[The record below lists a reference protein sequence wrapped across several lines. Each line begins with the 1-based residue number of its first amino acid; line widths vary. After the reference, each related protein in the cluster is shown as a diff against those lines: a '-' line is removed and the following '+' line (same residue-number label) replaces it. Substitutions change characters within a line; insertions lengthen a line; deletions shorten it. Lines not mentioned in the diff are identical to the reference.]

1 MTAGP
6 RRLVVTVALAAAALF
21 AGSGAGR
28 PPAGAGNNDAQ
39 GARLELVSQ
48 TPVVE
53 PGQANFGLGLRMD
66 PSGTPPADLTV
77 AVSVY
82 GPLSSRSAFDET
94 LNGHDLFDPLASLAP
109 ANLDHLPRDQAGD
122 LELTVPLDTTGA
134 VPASSSTLDLAGSEG
149 GVYPVQVTLEN
160 TTGAVLQQLVTYLVY
175 VIPSSQSHPVGLAL
189 VLPVQAPVALSHGG
203 EPVISPRWSAALSV
217 LAHALVANPKVSLTL
232 APSPETIE
240 ALSDSGRPQDRVTL
254 SLLEGWAQTPGH
266 QVLLSPYVPI
276 SLSGLSR
283 AGLSSEIASQVTQG
297 DEVLTTKL
305 RVSPSPANWWLQPGP
320 LDRDALSTLAAL
332 GVKGVVVSASELTP
346 VATTLTQAQPFEL
359 DGPGQYRPLSVVT
372 DAGLTSHFRGGDPS
386 LGAHQAMGDL
396 AQIYFEEPNSPISR
410 ALVMAPPN
418 GWLPQGAFLDPLL
431 SELQANPTVKPMTLS
446 EVFDSVPLE
455 TFDGSVRQRQPAEN
469 QPVPTTL
476 PVAALEK
483 AQQHTDALLSAAGGG
498 PAQLSDLDNL
508 VLAAESSG
516 LSPRDRQ
523 RYLSSLEADVDQ
535 QLKELSLPG
544 GQTVTLTATAGRI
557 PITIESHASYPV
569 RAVITVSSDKLTFEH
584 GSVRLVTLGQQRDTT
599 EYFDVRTHSPGDF
612 PLQVALVSPKGNLV
626 LLHGRFT
633 IRSTAASAVAI
644 GLTVGAGSFLILWW
658 GRSLV
663 RGRRARLTRSAAADR

>member
-1 MTAGP
+1 MTA
-6 RRLVVTVALAAAALF
+6 RVRSVLVTVALAAAALLV
-21 AGSGAGR
+21 GTGAGR
-28 PPAGAGNNDAQ
+28 PAAGAGPGNAQ

-53 PGQANFGLGLRMD
+53 PGQASFALALRMD
-66 PSGTPPADLTV
+66 PSGAAPSGLTL
-77 AVSVY
+77 AATVY
-82 GPLSSRSAFDET
+82 GPLLSRSEFSET
-94 LNGHDLFDPLASLAP
+94 LDGHDLADPLATLAP
-109 ANLDHLPRDQAGD
+109 ANLDQLPRDQAGD

-134 VPASSSTLDLAGSEG
+134 APMSSSTLDLTGSEG
-149 GVYPVQVTLEN
+149 GVYPVEVTLGN
-160 TTGAVLQQLVTYLVY
+160 TSGTVIQHLVTYLVY
-175 VIPSSQSHPVGLAL
+175 VVPSSQSHQVGLAL
-189 VLPVQAPVALSHGG
+189 VLPVQAPIALSRDGQ
-203 EPVISPRWSAALSV
+203 PVISPRWSTALSV
-217 LAHALVANPKVSLTL
+217 LAHALVANSKVSLTL

-240 ALSDSGRPQDRVTL
+240 ALADSGRPEDRVTL

-283 AGLSSEIASQVTQG
+283 AGLSSEITSQVTQG
-297 DEVLTTKL
+297 EEVLAAKL
-305 RVSPSPANWWLQPGP
+305 RISPSPVNWWVQSGP
-320 LDRDALSTLAAL
+320 LDRDALTTLEAL

-359 DGPGQYRPLSVVT
+359 DGPGQYRPLSVIA

-386 LGAHQAMGDL
+386 LGAHQTMGDL

-410 ALVMAPPN
+410 AVVMTPPD
-418 GWLPQGAFLDPLL
+418 GWLPEAAFLDPLL

-446 EVFDSVPLE
+446 EVFDSVPPE
-455 TFDGSVRQRQPAEN
+455 TFDGSVRQRQPAET
-469 QPVPTTL
+469 QPAASSL
-476 PVAALEK
+476 PVAALER
-483 AQQHTDALLSAAGGG
+483 ARQHADALLSAAGGG
-498 PAQLSDLDNL
+498 AAQLSNLDNL
-508 VLAAESSG
+508 VLAAESSD
-516 LSPRDRQ
+516 LSSRDRQ
-523 RYLSSLEADVDQ
+523 RYLSSLEADVDA

-569 RAVITVSSDKLTFEH
+569 RAVITVSSDRLTFEH
-584 GSVRLVTLGQQRDTT
+584 GSVRLVTLDQQRDTT
-599 EYFDVRTHSPGDF
+599 EYFDVRTRSPGDF

-663 RGRRARLTRSAAADR
+663 RSRRARLARSAAADR